1 MRASISAS
9 LIPLFDK
16 SDLSY
21 FSDKKSEVRMNAV
34 EPFSFIRKMKNR
46 SGSLPLTLATPHRLL
61 VMTNLKF
68 KQSAG
73 STYMGWA
80 LAGAPHR

>member
-1 MRASISAS
+1 MRASIAAS

-16 SDLSY
+16 SDLSSS
-21 FSDKKSEVRMNAV
+21 SDKKSEVRMNGV
-34 EPFSFIRKMKNR
+34 EPSAFIRKMKNR
-46 SGSLPLTLATPHRLL
+46 SGSLPLTLATPHFLL
-61 VMTNLKF
+61 VMMNLKF